1 MELLRIKMYIE
12 RNFDVEPQEVALLF
26 EESFTFPKIVLS
38 EQEVTD
44 LQKFFGVVFDYVIK
58 NNKLIQFDLIDNKND
73 MFKEVA
79 EDITQQLNSELKQSE
94 ANFEE
99 FIDLK
104 KTSE

>member
-1 MELLRIKMYIE
+1 MS
-12 RNFDVEPQEVALLF
+12 
-26 EESFTFPKIVLS
+26 SFFSWDRVWEFFPKIVLS